1 MSNFDGKH
9 GEIANQSGVVIQT
22 THDIRDMVNR
32 MRIDKDSKEHVVFPG
47 AGKTLDT
54 PTVRIDI
61 NDLVF
66 RAGTSRAPR
75 QNLLNNAIEV
85 SSNLNGYS
93 LNKNKVKGLLGPVDP
108 STGKH
113 SEEDVLQAISESIT
127 FIGQALGATVPNPE
141 NEEDQKLQFTTR
153 VQGTGHVMNT
163 GEKKLVP
170 GDTLYWDLFTKKEL
184 MSDDYR
190 KRMTRFG
197 YGARKVPLKTVP
209 LSAAHNNF
217 ENAIHRSLLEPTK
230 VSSNAVGK
238 FGDGVAKALLYA
250 YYLGLGAGNKK
261 FTTPLDVWM
270 SSAATKAAANKIA
283 TSNPDEYNE
292 FVDGLL
298 KSFLYLQDDLKR
310 REIGKVLS
318 YAEPGKGVDVLF
330 GAN

>member
-108 STGKH
+108 TTGKH
-113 SEEDVLQAISESIT
+113 SEADVLQAISESIT

-141 NEEDQKLQFTTR
+141 HEEDQKLQFTTR

-184 MSDDYR
+184 LSDDYK

-217 ENAIHRSLLEPTK
+217 ESAIKNSISDPSK
-230 VSSNAVGK
+230 VATNAVGK
-238 FGDGVAKALLYA
+238 FGEGVTMALLYA
-250 YYLGLGAGNKK
+250 FYLGAGKKVGSRKVSFEDWLSAKRRAASNELLAPANGDDFNKH
-261 FTTPLDVWM
+261 
-270 SSAATKAAANKIA
+270 I
-283 TSNPDEYNE
+283 
-292 FVDGLL
+292 DGLL
-298 KSFLYLQDDLKR
+298 KAFLYLQDDLKR